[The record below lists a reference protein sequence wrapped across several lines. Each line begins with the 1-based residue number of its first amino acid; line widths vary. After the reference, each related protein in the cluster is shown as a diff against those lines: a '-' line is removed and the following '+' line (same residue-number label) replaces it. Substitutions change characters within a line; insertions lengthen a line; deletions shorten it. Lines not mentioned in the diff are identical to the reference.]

1 VQWIEIIVLAL
12 IQGLTEFLPVSS
24 SAHLLLVPLFTDWP
38 DQGLAFDIAV
48 HFGSLLAV
56 IFYFRDDLIKLARA
70 WLGSIIGAGMS
81 REARLGWAI
90 IWATIPVGIVG
101 LLAKDI
107 IETSMRTGYF
117 MGYSLIVFGLLL
129 GYADWRYQRK
139 FAGNPAR
146 ANSDEYHLSK
156 TQIVVIGLAQALA
169 LIPGTSRS
177 GITIT
182 AALLMGV
189 NREASAR
196 FSFLL
201 SIPVIVLATM
211 LQSVELVSE
220 PLPVGWGKLLAA
232 TAISAVSAYLCIRV
246 FLALIRR
253 IGMQPFVLYRLLL
266 GAYLLY
272 CFY

>member
-1 VQWIEIIVLAL
+1 MQWIEIVVLAL

-56 IFYFRDDLIKLARA
+56 IFYFRDDLIKLTRA
-70 WLGSIIGAGMS
+70 WVGSIVGSGMNQ
-81 REARLGWAI
+81 EARLGWAI
-90 IWATIPVGIVG
+90 IWATVPVGIAG
-101 LLAKDI
+101 LLAKGI
-107 IETSMRTGYF
+107 IETSMRSGYF
-117 MGYSLIVFGLLL
+117 MGYSLIMFGLLL

-139 FAGNPAR
+139 FSANPAS

-156 TQIVVIGLAQALA
+156 TQIAVIGFSQALA

-211 LQSVELVSE
+211 LQSVELVAE

-232 TAISAVSAYLCIRV
+232 TAISALSAYLCIRV

>member
-1 VQWIEIIVLAL
+1 MQWIEIVVLAL
-12 IQGLTEFLPVSS
+12 VQGLTEFLPVSS

-56 IFYFRDDLIKLARA
+56 IFYFRRDLVALTRGWFGSLMGRGINPQGRLA
-70 WLGSIIGAGMS
+70 
-81 REARLGWAI
+81 WAI
-90 IWATIPVGIVG
+90 IWATIPVGIAG
-101 LLAKDI
+101 LLAKEV
-107 IETSMRTGYF
+107 IETSMRSGYF
-117 MGYSLIVFGLLL
+117 MGYSLIGFGLLL
-129 GYADWRYQRK
+129 GYADWRYSRK
-139 FAGNPAR
+139 YAHDS
-146 ANSDEYHLSK
+146 NSNSVDEYQLTK
-156 TQIVVIGLAQALA
+156 IQIIVIGLAQALA

-201 SIPVIVLATM
+201 SIPVI
-211 LQSVELVSE
+211 
-220 PLPVGWGKLLAA
+220 LLAA
-232 TAISAVSAYLCIRV
+232 GLQTAEVMAKPLPIPWPQLFVATVISAVSAYVCIRL
-246 FLALIRR
+246 FLAVIRR
-253 IGMQPFVLYRLLL
+253 IGMQPFVFYRILL